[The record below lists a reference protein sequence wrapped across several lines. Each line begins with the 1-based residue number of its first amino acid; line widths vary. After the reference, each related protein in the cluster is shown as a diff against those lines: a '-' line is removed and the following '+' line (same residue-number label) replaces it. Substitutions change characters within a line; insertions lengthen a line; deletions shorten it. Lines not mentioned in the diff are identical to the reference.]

1 MVPRILVVS
10 ILCSL
15 LLVPAVSALTTEE
28 ILHLKNN
35 GVSEATIQLII
46 QYEMEEK
53 GRTESGPHI
62 KDGESSI
69 TYSTGRSEKRT
80 FTEEE
85 IRNRERAWE
94 LLNNLRLHYI
104 STPAD

>member
-1 MVPRILVVS
+1 MVPRIQIIS
-10 ILCSL
+10 ILCCL
-15 LLVPAVSALTTEE
+15 LFIPSVSALTSEE

-35 GVSEATIQLII
+35 GISEATIQLLI

-53 GRTESGPHI
+53 KRTDSGPHV
-62 KDGESSI
+62 KEGESSI
-69 TYSTGRSEKRT
+69 TYTTGHSERRS
-80 FTEEE
+80 FSEEE